1 MGDSPNSSKQK
12 ISWPGLLIA
21 TGLSIAGGAF
31 LWTMLTGQ
39 KSVPGISPGAIY
51 ATRLPDG
58 DGNSLSLG
66 QWQGKILVVNFWAT
80 WCEPC
85 KQEIP
90 QLVAAQN
97 KYGKAGLQV
106 IGVAV
111 DEKKRVAQFLQS
123 VGVNYPILL
132 DESGGIDLSKR
143 FGNRAGI
150 LPFTVV
156 IDRKGQI
163 TTVIT
168 GALTVTQIDV
178 LLPKLI

>member
-1 MGDSPNSSKQK
+1 M
-12 ISWPGLLIA
+12 
-21 TGLSIAGGAF
+21 
-31 LWTMLTGQ
+31 
-39 KSVPGISPGAIY
+39 
-51 ATRLPDG
+51 
-58 DGNSLSLG
+58 
-66 QWQGKILVVNFWAT
+66 
-80 WCEPC
+80 
-85 KQEIP
+85 
-90 QLVAAQN
+90 AAQN

-123 VGVNYPILL
+123 VSVNYPILL